1 MNRWHRF
8 ARACGTCWDKSVV
21 TGIEQ
26 PSRSHTFHPERRRG
40 ILFYGTALILAIA
53 AIVIGIIFMLGAT
66 GLPFVGFLVLTL
78 AGGIAMPLLGNALLG
93 LFRAKYT
100 VNRDSLFLQWGG
112 RVERIPMNQVEWVR
126 TFDSLGLEM
135 HVPRFYQFGV
145 VRGIV
150 NQRELGKI
158 EFLSDTVKQ
167 SIFVATPACVYVV
180 SPTDMEGFLTQM
192 REAMEAGSLDE
203 TEALSVVEETVL
215 KGIWQQ
221 PIGRLLLTALLAC
234 NLALLVVVQIMLS
247 SAEGILAFQQQA
259 IISLTSLRLLPYL
272 SIAFGILDLVLG
284 IFFYQ
289 ARKQAEVAYVLWT
302 SGALLPVLFSISI
315 LLSL

>member
-1 MNRWHRF
+1 M
-8 ARACGTCWDKSVV
+8 
-21 TGIEQ
+21 
-26 PSRSHTFHPERRRG
+26 
-40 ILFYGTALILAIA
+40 FYGVAFLLAVGA
-53 AIVIGIIFMLGAT
+53 VVAGIIFLLNAT
-66 GLPFVGFLVLTL
+66 GLAFVGFLALTL
-78 AGGIAMPLLGNALLG
+78 AGGIAIPLLGNALLG

-100 VNRDSLFLQWGG
+100 VNRDSLLLHWGG

-135 HVPRFYQFGV
+135 HVPRFFQFGI

-167 SIFVATPACVYVV
+167 SIFVATPSCVYVV

-192 REAMEAGSLDE
+192 RDAMEAGSLDE
-203 TEALSVVEETVL
+203 TQALSVVEETVL

-247 SAEGILAFQQQA
+247 TENGILAFQQQA

-272 SIAFGILDLVLG
+272 SIAFGLLDLGLG
-284 IFFYQ
+284 VFFYH
-289 ARKQAEVAYVLWT
+289 ARKQVEVAYILWT
-302 SGALLPVLFSISI
+302 SGALLPVLFSLSI